1 MVSYAYVVIRVIV
14 MGTNR
19 LDASLKTIIK
29 NHEKAKITE
38 VNVCSQK
45 MKYLD

>member
-29 NHEKAKITE
+29 NHEKVGSNILGIHL
-38 VNVCSQK
+38 VFSV
-45 MKYLD
+45 